1 MKKQEFYSR
10 QKFDLLET
18 GTNQQKP
25 LKRQGFF
32 IFQLL
37 IIQIMHIGFFDSG
50 LGGKLVA
57 NYFIAQYPEYS
68 VIVRNDSKNMP
79 YGNKSEEV
87 LRELLEENIIA
98 LFEQGCVL
106 VIVACNTLSV
116 RLVRIIQDE
125 LVQKK
130 YPDRKVLG
138 VVIPTVEVMCELS
151 ETKFLLLATE
161 GTVASQRY
169 EDELKSR
176 QSTKEVI
183 SIPIPKLALLIEQ
196 GDMDTAQQVV
206 DKAIGVSMDYEVI
219 VLACTHYSALKEY
232 LGNRYPN
239 KIVLSQDEI
248 VAEKLQEYLI
258 NHPEMHNQLRCGIT
272 DA

>member
-1 MKKQEFYSR
+1 
-10 QKFDLLET
+10 
-18 GTNQQKP
+18 
-25 LKRQGFF
+25 
-32 IFQLL
+32 
-37 IIQIMHIGFFDSG
+37 MHIGFFDSG

-57 NYFIAQYPEYS
+57 DYFKKLYPEYS
-68 VIVRNDSKNMP
+68 VMVRDDAKNMP

-87 LRELLEENIIA
+87 LRKLLEENIVA
-98 LFEQGCVL
+98 LFEQGCAL

-138 VVIPTVEVMCELS
+138 VVIPTIEAISELS
-151 ETKFLLLATE
+151 ESRLLLLATE

-169 EDELKSR
+169 ADELKKRDSKK
-176 QSTKEVI
+176 QVE
-183 SIPIPKLALLIEQ
+183 SIPVPQLALLIEQ
-196 GDMDTAQQVV
+196 GCV
-206 DKAIGVSMDYEVI
+206 DAAEQLVRHVIDGASDCEVI
-219 VLACTHYSALKEY
+219 VLACTHYIALKDD
-232 LGNRYPN
+232 LRNKYPN

-248 VAEKLQEYLI
+248 IAQKLRGYLMR
-258 NHPEMHNQLRCGIT
+258 HPEMQKRLSCGIT

>member
-1 MKKQEFYSR
+1 MKP
-10 QKFDLLET
+10 KFDSLET

-25 LKRQGFF
+25 LERQGFF
-32 IFQLL
+32 IFQLH
-37 IIQIMHIGFFDSG
+37 IIHSMHIGFFDSG

-57 NYFIAQYPEYS
+57 DYFKKQYPEYS

-87 LRELLEENIIA
+87 LRRLLEENIIA
-98 LFEQGCVL
+98 LFEQNCAL

-138 VVIPTVEVMCELS
+138 VVIPTVEVMCELP

-169 EDELKSR
+169 EDELRLRHNVKQVVS
-176 QSTKEVI
+176 V
-183 SIPIPKLALLIEQ
+183 PVPGLALLIEQ
-196 GDMDTAQQVV
+196 GSMEQAKELARQVI
-206 DKAIGVSMDYEVI
+206 DSRSDYEVI
-219 VLACTHYSALKEY
+219 VLACTHYVALKDY
-232 LGNRYPN
+232 LRKRCFPI
-239 KIVLSQDEI
+239 KIVSQDE
-248 VAEKLQEYLI
+248 VVTEKLSEYLK
-258 NHPEMHNQLRCGIT
+258 MHNWIRCAIT
-272 DA
+272 EP